1 MGLSTNVELETQV
14 PWTLRQFYNER
25 VRDHIR
31 VVRKFYSLF

>member
-25 VRDHIR
+25 VKD
-31 VVRKFYSLF
+31 YQG